1 LACQRTHLLNRS
13 LLTRAGVQS
22 RDDRSVE
29 GLWRAL
35 RGQGTQQADS
45 ELGTLLAR
53 TTGYA
58 LCEVRLE
65 QGIVLGSGL
74 PEVIRV

>member
-1 LACQRTHLLNRS
+1 M
-13 LLTRAGVQS
+13 TRAGVQS
-22 RDDRSVE
+22 RDNCSVE
-29 GLWRAL
+29 SQGRAL

-53 TTGYA
+53 MTGYA

-65 QGIVLGSGL
+65 QGIEFGSGL
-74 PEVIRV
+74 PEAIVV